1 MLNKV
6 KNALLRFHSDR
17 RGAMSVEM
25 MLILAL
31 VAIPILILLYVFG
44 KKAIGWFQSQDQAL
58 DQQHG

>member
-1 MLNKV
+1 MINRLK
-6 KNALLRFHSDR
+6 KALLRFHSDQ

-25 MLILAL
+25 MMILAL

-44 KKAIGWFQSQDQAL
+44 KKAIAWFQTQDTAL